1 MSGQIFKVSKLM
13 SGIILLVYYLDVE
26 DLVEDF

>member
-13 SGIILLVYYLDVE
+13 SGIILLAYYLDVE